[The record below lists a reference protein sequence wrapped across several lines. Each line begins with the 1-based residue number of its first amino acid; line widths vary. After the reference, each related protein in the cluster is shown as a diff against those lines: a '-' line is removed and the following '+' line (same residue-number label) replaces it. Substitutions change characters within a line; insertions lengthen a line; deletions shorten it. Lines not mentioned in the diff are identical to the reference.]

1 MSNTNV
7 YISAPEKPARTGP
20 QKVGAALGYGCIGFG
35 AVIVFSSAVLLI
47 GTIWR
52 AILS

>member
-1 MSNTNV
+1 MSNLT
-7 YISAPEKPARTGP
+7 IQADKPKRTGS
-20 QKVGAALGYGCIGFG
+20 QKVGVALGYGCIGFG

-47 GTIWR
+47 GAIWR